1 MLLRLRCLFGVFS
14 WLGSMFSGSNVQGS
28 VQGSGFRV
36 QDSGFRARGSGFTEI
51 NPEQLRYG
59 YL

>member
-1 MLLRLRCLFGVFS
+1 
-14 WLGSMFSGSNVQGS
+14 MFSGFNVQGS